1 MADYELFHATT
12 LTPGA
17 HRGPTVILL
26 HRRGD
31 GLVVRFQQG
40 DEYMEAFVDGAACER
55 LGAIMVDVATGW
67 RSG

>member
-31 GLVVRFQQG
+31 GLV
-40 DEYMEAFVDGAACER
+40 
-55 LGAIMVDVATGW
+55 L
-67 RSG
+67 